1 MPGGLEQRRLGDVRR
16 PDLLVAVGAVHLERE
31 VLHQLAD
38 EGTLGVEDR
47 QAAADLRREVEEVE
61 LEPELAV
68 VAAFRLGKPVEMR
81 GERRLGLPGGAVDP
95 LQLRAV
101 LVAAPVRTGDA
112 GQLEMAEAA
121 RPRYVRPAAQVD
133 EVRAVAVRRHH
144 RRARGGLGGELGVDP
159 TVRRGDALDDLAFER
174 LVGEEREPL
183 LDRAHLADEG
193 LVRGDDRAHR
203 RLDRRQVLVGEAPVL
218 GQLEVVVETVL
229 DRRPDREARP
239 GKRASTACAITCA
252 VEWRRTARPSSTP
265 PVTTRTTS
273 PSWSTVPRSTRT
285 PFTSATTASAASRL
299 PIDAARSA
307 AVEPGTSSRVEPS
320 GTMTLIFAGLLST
333 R

>member
-1 MPGGLEQRRLGDVRR
+1 M
-16 PDLLVAVGAVHLERE
+16 GAVHLERE

-68 VAAFRLGKPVEMR
+68 VAALRLGKPVEMR
-81 GERRLGLPGGAVDP
+81 GERRLGLPGGAVDS

-174 LVGEEREPL
+174 LRGEEREPL
-183 LDRAHLADEG
+183 LDRAHLAHEG
-193 LVRGDDRAHR
+193 LVRDDDRAHR

-239 GKRASTACAITCA
+239 REESEHRLRHHVRRGVAEDGATFVDSPGDDPHDVAVVEHRAEVGEDPVHLGDHGVGRQSLAD
-252 VEWRRTARPSSTP
+252 RRGEIGR
-265 PVTTRTTS
+265 R
-273 PSWSTVPRSTRT
+273 RSRDEL
-285 PFTSATTASAASRL
+285 AASNHR
-299 PIDAARSA
+299 AR
-307 AVEPGTSSRVEPS
+307 
-320 GTMTLIFAGLLST
+320 
-333 R
+333 